1 VTVYLVRPGD
11 ERVVRWLTELVGPL
25 LERLL
30 GVTVS
35 TLRTEP
41 SENNFPALPVR
52 AGDNAFV
59 WLAAFDDVQK
69 HGHAMAALQSDPD
82 WTSTV
87 LPRLDAQLLGRQELR
102 LAPTATSAFP

>member
-1 VTVYLVRPGD
+1 MVGS
-11 ERVVRWLTELVGPL
+11 LTELVQPA
-25 LERLL
+25 LEPAL
-30 GVTVS
+30 GVPVS

-41 SENNFPALPVR
+41 SENNFPPLPVR

-69 HGHAMAALQSDPD
+69 HGRAMAALQSDPD
-82 WTSTV
+82 WTGNV